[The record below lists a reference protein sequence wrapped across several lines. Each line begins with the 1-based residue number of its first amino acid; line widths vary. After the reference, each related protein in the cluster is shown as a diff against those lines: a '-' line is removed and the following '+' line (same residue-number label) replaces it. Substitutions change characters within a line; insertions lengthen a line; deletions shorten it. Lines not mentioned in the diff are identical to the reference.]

1 MKKIHKAARRYIFK
15 LIEAQ
20 LKEYRKR
27 EDSDRV
33 EKLIEKAL
41 DANSDKDVDV
51 SFHGQHYGW
60 FIWNSEENKH
70 EQKDLN
76 DFDEHEH
83 IEDVRDFVGS
93 LDKINLEDYE

>member
-1 MKKIHKAARRYIFK
+1 MKRIQKTARRYIFK
-15 LIEAQ
+15 IIKAQ
-20 LKEYRKR
+20 LKAYRKR

-60 FIWNSEENKH
+60 FVWNQMEAKH
-70 EQKDLN
+70 VQKDLN
-76 DFDEHEH
+76 DFKKDEH
-83 IEDVRDFVGS
+83 IEDVRDFVQS